1 MQPEPVP
8 PAVSLFHRDFGG
20 EGSPPIV
27 ILHGMLG
34 SSRNWQTVGR
44 DLASGRRAFA
54 LDLRNHGMSPHAD
67 DMSYGA
73 MAADVV
79 AWMDG
84 HGIDA
89 AELIGHS
96 MGGKLA
102 MLLACR
108 QAARVRRL
116 VAVDIAPRAYFWPG
130 RRDEFTA
137 MNELDLGSV
146 KSRADAESRLEARI
160 PSWAMRK
167 FIATSLE
174 RLPEGGWRWQFNLPG
189 LTAALPEL
197 EGNPLGPGD
206 RYDGPSLF
214 IAGARSA
221 YVQASDRDAIL
232 AHFPLARIETLA
244 DSGHNPHIEARDAF
258 VRAVAPDG

>member
-1 MQPEPVP
+1 MSLGSPRFTSKYCCIIGVSFSGSVIGSIRTAQVAEFNVGARGRMGTMGSTRMP
-8 PAVSLFHRDFGG
+8 PAAAHTTVPLFHREFGG
-20 EGSPPIV
+20 ADGPPLV

-102 MLLACR
+102 M
-108 QAARVRRL
+108 
-116 VAVDIAPRAYFWPG
+116 PRACAGLSPWTSPPG
-130 RRDEFTA
+130 PIS
-137 MNELDLGSV
+137 G
-146 KSRADAESRLEARI
+146 RAA
-160 PSWAMRK
+160 
-167 FIATSLE
+167 ATSL
-174 RLPEGGWRWQFNLPG
+174 RP
-189 LTAALPEL
+189 
-197 EGNPLGPGD
+197 
-206 RYDGPSLF
+206 
-214 IAGARSA
+214 
-221 YVQASDRDAIL
+221 
-232 AHFPLARIETLA
+232 
-244 DSGHNPHIEARDAF
+244 
-258 VRAVAPDG
+258 